1 MKKIKSIILTFL
13 VILLITTGGFFSS
26 CKDYLAQP
34 PSATLP
40 IDTVFSNI
48 TNAEKVLATAYSLM
62 PYGFPAVQVGAWSYA
77 LQIYFSP
84 VSNISDESENAWPSA
99 FHNAYYNNGSLDA
112 TTIYPFL
119 EDKWL
124 FNFEAI
130 RSAYLFI
137 ENVEKIPQPRPAQA
151 YINRLKAEARA
162 IVGIKYFEMFK
173 RYGGMPWMNKVYSPN
188 DQVDFTRLTIAQTVD
203 SIAAVLDKAAADLPA
218 RFDGADFGRVNK
230 VTVLAIKARLY
241 LYAASPLFNTAEP
254 FYSFGKPQIICY
266 GNADPNRWKK
276 AADACKVAIDL
287 AESNGYKLVN
297 TGKPD
302 VDYTTAVKAFPPL
315 NTEIIQGTRN
325 FKSIYDGQ
333 GDGRNLPYSKKNF
346 AVVNGTPCIMPLQN
360 AVDLYETVD
369 GKPTAPDY
377 FSQTDPYGKGK
388 LDPRFY
394 QTILYHGSMWD
405 IYTMD
410 MSQSPAGVALGDNVG
425 KSAGQFYTGYY
436 CLKFQF
442 PDWFRIK
449 GATPNSFWPYLR
461 LSDLY
466 LMYAEALNEF
476 EPANS
481 DIKKYINLIRSR
493 AGIAQLPVLPADN
506 TQDGMRSRIRNERA
520 VELMFEGHRYFDLKR
535 WKMGSVIGAPVYGMN
550 TVKNGSIITFERF
563 KFEDRVFP
571 STMYLYPIPLD
582 DVLKSPGLL
591 QNPGY

>member
-1 MKKIKSIILTFL
+1 MKQIKSIILTFL
-13 VILLITTGGFFSS
+13 AIGLITVSGFFTS

-48 TNAEKVLATAYSLM
+48 TNAEKVLATAYALV
-62 PYGFPAVQVGAWSYA
+62 PYGFPAVQTGAWSFA

-84 VSNISDESENAWPSA
+84 VSNISDESENSWPSA
-99 FHNAYYNNGSLDA
+99 FHNAYYNNGQLDA

-137 ENVEKIPQPRPAQA
+137 ENVDKIPEPRPAQS
-151 YINRLKAEARA
+151 YLNRLKGEARA
-162 IVGIKYFEMFK
+162 IIGIKYFEMFK
-173 RYGGMPWMNKVYSPN
+173 RYGGMPWMNKVYSPT
-188 DQVDFTRLTIAQTVD
+188 DKVDFTRLTVAQTVD
-203 SIAAVLDKAAADLPA
+203 SIAALLDKAAIDLPA
-218 RFDGADFGRVNK
+218 RFDGADFGRINK
-230 VTVLAIKARLY
+230 VTVMATKARLY
-241 LYAASPLFNTAEP
+241 LFAASPLFNTNEP
-254 FYSFGKPQIICY
+254 YFPFGKVPIICY
-266 GNADPNRWKK
+266 GNYDVNRWKK
-276 AADACKVAIDL
+276 AADAAKAAIDL
-287 AESNGYKLVN
+287 AESNGYKLVS

-325 FKSIYDGQ
+325 VKSIYDAQ
-333 GDGRNLPYSKKNF
+333 GSGRMKPYSKTVF
-346 AVVNGTPCIMPLQN
+346 PGGTPCIMPLQN
-360 AVDLYETVD
+360 AVDMYETVD

-377 FSQTDPYGKGK
+377 FSQPNPYAKGK

-394 QTILYHGSMWD
+394 QTILYHGSAWD

-410 MSQSPAGVALGDNVG
+410 MSQSPAGTPIGDNVG
-425 KSAGQFYTGYY
+425 RIAGQFYTGYY

-442 PDWFRIK
+442 PDWFRIG

-466 LMYAEALNEF
+466 LMYAEALNEY
-476 EPANS
+476 EPANP
-481 DIKKYINLIRSR
+481 DIKKYVNLIRSR
-493 AGIAQLPVLPADN
+493 AGIALLPVLATDN
-506 TQDGMRSRIRNERA
+506 TQDGMRNRIRNERA

-535 WKMGSVIGAPVYGMN
+535 WKLGSVIGAPVYGMN
-550 TVKNGSIITFERF
+550 TVKNGNVITFEKF

-571 STMYLYPIPLD
+571 ATMYLYPIPLD
-582 DVLKSPGLL
+582 DVLKSPGLI

>member
-1 MKKIKSIILTFL
+1 MKQIRSIILTFL
-13 VILLITTGGFFSS
+13 VIGFITVSGFFTS

-48 TNAEKVLATAYSLM
+48 TNAEKVLATAYSLV

-84 VSNISDESENAWPSA
+84 VSNISDESDNAWPSA
-99 FHNAYYNNGSLDA
+99 FHKSYYNQGKLDA
-112 TTIYPFL
+112 TVIYPFL

-137 ENVEKIPQPRPAQA
+137 ENVDKIPQPRPAQA
-151 YINRLKAEARA
+151 YINRLKGEARA
-162 IVGIKYFEMFK
+162 IIGIKYYEMFR
-173 RYGGMPWMNKVYSPN
+173 RYGGMPWINKVYSPN
-188 DQVDFTRLTIAQTVD
+188 DKVDFTRLTIAQTVD
-203 SIAAVLDKAAADLPA
+203 SIAAVLDKAAIDLPA
-218 RFDGADFGRVNK
+218 RLDGSDFGRINK
-230 VTVLAIKARLY
+230 VTVLATKARMFLF
-241 LYAASPLFNTAEP
+241 AASPLFNAAEP
-254 FYSFGKPQIICY
+254 YFPFGKPQVLCY
-266 GNADPNRWKK
+266 GNADPSRWKK
-276 AADACKVAIDL
+276 AADATKAAIDL

-325 FKSIYDGQ
+325 MKSIYDGQ
-333 GDGRNLPYSKKNF
+333 GDGRNKPYSKTIF
-346 AVVNGTPCIMPLQN
+346 PGGTPSIMPLQN

-377 FSQTDPYGKGK
+377 FSQPNPYAKGK

-394 QTILYHGSMWD
+394 QTILYHGSAWD

-410 MSQSPAGVALGDNVG
+410 MSQSPAGTPLGDNVG
-425 KSAGQFYTGYY
+425 RIAGQFYTGYY

-442 PDWFRIK
+442 PDWFRTG
-449 GATPNSFWPYLR
+449 GATPHSFWPYLR
-461 LSDLY
+461 LPELY
-466 LMYAEALNEF
+466 LMYAEALNEY
-476 EPANS
+476 EPANP
-481 DIKKYINLIRSR
+481 DIKKYVNLIRSR
-493 AGIAQLPVLPADN
+493 AGIAQLPVLATDN

-535 WKMGSVIGAPVYGMN
+535 WKMGSVIGGPVYGMN
-550 TVKNGSIITFERF
+550 TVKTGSVITFERF
-563 KFEDRVFP
+563 KYEDRLFP
-571 STMYLYPIPLD
+571 LTMYLYPIPLD